1 MFNKKLKTRD
11 LSKIKLNTP
20 KETAQVIRISEEV
33 SQQTATDMWRIVFDN
48 QKYTFVDPTKE
59 NYDEKWAHIMRDL
72 EVGDVLMDL
81 QETQSSIDNNKGIYS
96 GDSRPVLIKQT
107 EWEKIQ
113 LKNKLKAE
121 QKPDRGLRI
130 VERIDSSLSP
140 EEVSGIAKPQLITLS
155 DDLIFEVGNRLQES
169 NDQVNANIIPGG
181 LGLEIYGPNVW
192 LFLMRESK
200 NK

>member
-1 MFNKKLKTRD
+1 MFNKQLKTRD
-11 LSKIKLNTP
+11 LSKIKLHTP

-48 QKYTFVDPTKE
+48 HKHTFVDPTKE
-59 NYDEKWAHIMRDL
+59 NYDEKWAHIMKDL

-96 GDSRPVLIKQT
+96 GDSRPVLIKQA

-113 LKNKLKAE
+113 LKKQLKVN
-121 QKPDRGLRI
+121 KPDRGLRI
-130 VERIDSSLSP
+130 VERIHSDQTP
-140 EEVSGIAKPQLITLS
+140 EEVSGIEKPQLINLS
-155 DDLIFEVGNRLQES
+155 DDLVFEIGNRLQES

-181 LGLEIYGPNVW
+181 LGLEVYGPNVW
-192 LFLMRESK
+192 LLLVRESK

>member
-1 MFNKKLKTRD
+1 MFNKQLKTRD
-11 LSKIKLNTP
+11 LSKIKLHTP

-48 QKYTFVDPTKE
+48 HKHTFVDPTKE

-72 EVGDVLMDL
+72 EVGDVLQDL
-81 QETQSSIDNNKGIYS
+81 QETQSSIDNCKGIYS
-96 GDSRPVLIKQT
+96 GDSRPVLVKQA

-113 LKNKLKAE
+113 LKNKLKAD

-155 DDLIFEVGNRLQES
+155 DDLIFEVGKRLQES